1 MQPLPLAELFRMYH
15 QMYQG
20 LLKLGFT
27 KEEALKRVADVM
39 MGGSNEQG

>member
-1 MQPLPLAELFRMYH
+1 MQPLPLGELFRMYH

-27 KEEALKRVADVM
+27 KEEALERVATVM
-39 MGGSNEQG
+39 LGGMGE